1 MISSDSDQLKNK
13 QIILK
18 VETMMHL
25 ESAVEVEPFVR
36 SEEHTS
42 ELQSQRSI
50 SVVEIGRASCR
61 ERV

>member
-25 ESAVEVEPFVR
+25 ESAVEVEPFVGKG
-36 SEEHTS
+36 
-42 ELQSQRSI
+42 I
-50 SVVEIGRASCR
+50 SCNAIKMATFW
-61 ERV
+61 